1 MINVLIICVSL
12 FLIVLSV
19 GIGLG
24 IIYFKKYLDSKKD
37 NSVREYYSSL
47 DINDDKISLLDK
59 LIDIEFE
66 NYIKFHPDKFDITGE
81 SYIKEAEFQS
91 IIADIT
97 AKTMLRLTPAVRENV
112 KLVYVING
120 EEDYI
125 KIIGEKVGLSLA
137 IAASEINTALI
148 DDSNANLTNL
158 NI

>member
-1 MINVLIICVSL
+1 MSL
-12 FLIVLSV
+12 
-19 GIGLG
+19 
-24 IIYFKKYLDSKKD
+24 
-37 NSVREYYSSL
+37 
-47 DINDDKISLLDK
+47 KI
-59 LIDIEFE
+59 
-66 NYIKFHPDKFDITGE
+66 T
-81 SYIKEAEFQS
+81 QT

-120 EEDYI
+120 DEDYI